1 MKHFSILAALLLAAC
16 GQGSSQAQKDLPAPA
31 PGNSAAPRTSGAALV
46 NADFEQA
53 GADDD
58 VPGWFKTQ
66 HAGPSSY
73 LMRIDPD
80 EPYAG
85 HGSFHM
91 TRTLPQVY
99 GSLTQTVDAR
109 PYAGKTIEVSAMVKS
124 KGVGPGGWKLFVD
137 AYLPGTLVYSPGM
150 TGDTAWQKSSVRL
163 KIPAIAQRLSV
174 GVTLLD
180 AGDGWMDNVELKVVD

>member
-1 MKHFSILAALLLAAC
+1 MKRFSILAALLLAAC
-16 GQGSSQAQKDLPAPA
+16 GQGGPQEQAAAPAPA
-31 PGNSAAPRTSGAALV
+31 KPSAPQASGAALV
-46 NADFEQA
+46 NADFEQT
-53 GADDD
+53 GTDDD

-66 HAGPSSY
+66 HAGPQAY

-80 EPYAG
+80 EAYAG

-91 TRTLPQVY
+91 TRTLPQVF

-109 PYAGKTIEVSAMVKS
+109 PYAGKTIELSAMVKS

-137 AYLPGTLVYSPGM
+137 ADLPNTLVYSPGLV
-150 TGDTAWQKSSVRL
+150 GDNAWESESVRL
-163 KIPAIAQRLSV
+163 KVPGIAERLVV

-180 AGDGWMDNVELKVVD
+180 AGDGWMDNVELKTVD